1 MMEGKQQRAI
11 WIVTE
16 AESGVDEGIEGERW
30 GRDTGGGFGTRR
42 GASDR
47 PSGPKAVSVPFET
60 LKKNADD
67 FLAMVGELFDR
78 AERQQSAGMRLDEV
92 ELAVEIN
99 GEGQL
104 SLLGT
109 GGKVGGKGAITL
121 KFKRESSD

>member
-1 MMEGKQQRAI
+1 MASGAERTI

-16 AESGVDEGIEGERW
+16 ATPESPEEIEGERW
-30 GRDTGGGFGTRR
+30 GRDTGGGFGTTR
-42 GASDR
+42 G
-47 PSGPKAVSVPFET
+47 PSKQQPAPRALPVSFET
-60 LKKNADD
+60 LKQNAGD
-67 FLAMVGELFDR
+67 FLDMVGELFDR
-78 AERQQSAGMRLDEV
+78 AERQQSPGMKLDEV

-121 KFKRESSD
+121 KFKRESSNN